1 MKLLYTDANAIYLA
15 ENRKSI
21 ELPSYRVQQY
31 QQTIDQI
38 QQNKAWKTSG
48 RGAQFM
54 GVAESQVHRTA
65 DAAFCGLALYKDE
78 FLYTLQLDASGGMF
92 RRSFSE
98 KAEMEGHIVS
108 GNDIRLG
115 ELASHGDQVAA
126 CVRYPNGRSH
136 IALFRL
142 PSSAYTEITDGDSCE
157 TSPSWSAD
165 GRLVYFSTAGIAR
178 NEHGQ
183 LAAFA
188 PRAAAA
194 YNVNTERM
202 EIILEDEKHDILSPK
217 EDHAGNLYFIR
228 QPYRMTDEEDN
239 SILGILKDVL
249 LFPYRLIK
257 AIFGFLDV
265 FSTIFGKE
273 PLNTS
278 GKRSDVKS
286 KQKSEKELFF
296 EGRKLEAEKNLK
308 ENKKSGDPYAGIM
321 SRSRV
326 LVRRK
331 PDGTEEIIAKAVL
344 DYALC
349 ADGSVVYSNG
359 SHILHR
365 TASGSTEDLGK
376 AKMAVCL
383 QVVEG

>member
-1 MKLLYTDANAIYLA
+1 MKLLYTDGKSLYLA
-15 ENRKSI
+15 ENGKSI

-48 RGAQFM
+48 KGAHFM
-54 GVAESQVHRTA
+54 GVAESQEHRTA
-65 DAAFCGLALYKDE
+65 DAAFCGLALYGEE

-108 GNDIRLG
+108 GNDIRIG
-115 ELASHGDQVAA
+115 EIACHGEDTAA
-126 CVRYPNGRSH
+126 CIRYPDGRSH

-157 TSPSWSAD
+157 SAPHWSPD
-165 GRLVYFSTAGIAR
+165 GREVYFSTAGIAR
-178 NEHGQ
+178 NGGKI
-183 LAAFA
+183 AFS
-188 PRAAAA
+188 PRSAMS
-194 YNVNTERM
+194 YNVNSQRM
-202 EIILEDEKHDILSPK
+202 ETLLEDEKHDILSPQMD
-217 EDHAGNLYFIR
+217 EAGNFYFIR
-228 QPYRMTDEEDN
+228 QPYRMTEEEDN
-239 SILGILKDVL
+239 SLLGVLKDVV

-265 FSTIFGKE
+265 FSMIFGKE
-273 PLNTS
+273 SLKS
-278 GKRSDVKS
+278 GGNQGDVKS
-286 KQKSEKELFF
+286 KQKSEKEMFF

-321 SRSRV
+321 SRNRV
-326 LVRRK
+326 LIRRK
-331 PDGTEEIIAKAVL
+331 PDGTEDILAKAVL

-365 TASGSTEDLGK
+365 TASGTEDLGK
-376 AKMAVCL
+376 AKMAMCL
-383 QVVEG
+383 QIIP

>member
-1 MKLLYTDANAIYLA
+1 MKLLYTDTKAIYLA
-15 ENRKSI
+15 ENGKSI

-48 RGAQFM
+48 KGAQFM
-54 GVAESQVHRTA
+54 GVAESQEQHIA
-65 DAAFCGLALYKDE
+65 DAAFCGLALYGEE

-108 GNDIRLG
+108 GNDIRIG
-115 ELASHGDQVAA
+115 EIACHGEDTAA
-126 CVRYPNGRSH
+126 CIRYPDGRSH
-136 IALFRL
+136 IALFRM

-157 TSPSWSAD
+157 STPHWSPD
-165 GRLVYFSTAGIAR
+165 GREVYFSTAGIAR
-178 NEHGQ
+178 NAGKI
-183 LAAFA
+183 AFS
-188 PRAAAA
+188 PRSAMS
-194 YNVNTERM
+194 YNVNTQRM
-202 EIILEDEKHDILSPK
+202 ETILEDEKHDILSPQTD
-217 EDHAGNLYFIR
+217 EAGNFYFIR
-228 QPYRMTDEEDN
+228 QPYRMTEEEDN
-239 SILGILKDVL
+239 SLLGVLKDVV
-249 LFPYRLIK
+249 LFPYRLVK

-265 FSTIFGKE
+265 FSMIFGKE
-273 PLNTS
+273 SLKS
-278 GKRSDVKS
+278 GGNQGDVKS

-321 SRSRV
+321 SRNRV
-326 LVRRK
+326 LIRRK
-331 PDGTEEIIAKAVL
+331 PDDTEEILAKAVL

-365 TASGSTEDLGK
+365 TASGTEDLGK
-376 AKMAVCL
+376 AKMAMCL
-383 QVVEG
+383 QIVEG